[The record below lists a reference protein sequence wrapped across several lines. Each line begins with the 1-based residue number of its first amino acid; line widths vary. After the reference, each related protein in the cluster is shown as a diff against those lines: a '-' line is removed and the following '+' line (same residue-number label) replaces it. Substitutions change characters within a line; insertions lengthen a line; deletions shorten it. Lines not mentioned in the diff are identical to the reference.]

1 MCITWIYFI
10 NFSFQQLLTKFYRLF
25 QHFSSTKLMPF
36 IKLFR
41 RCRFHFF
48 AFVFK
53 KKMFSCWKH
62 IFGKLRSHLFI
73 CIFFQSF
80 HLRFFRFYNCMFF
93 VACGFYLLHLWLL
106 LHSIFHF
113 VLLSLHI
120 SIFSEKTCFSHTSHM
135 FWKAILNRFF
145 SISNGETMTTRQ
157 PIQQIETP
165 FHLPGAQK
173 VWRSAPEMKWAPDRK
188 TFGGTFLR

>member
-25 QHFSSTKLMPF
+25 QHFSSTKLIPF
-36 IKLFR
+36 INLFR
-41 RCRFHFF
+41 PRRFHFF
-48 AFVFK
+48 TFVFK

-73 CIFFQSF
+73 CI
-80 HLRFFRFYNCMFF
+80 RFYNCMFF

-106 LHSIFHF
+106 LNSIFHF

-157 PIQQIETP
+157 PIQQIWRAKFQIETP
-165 FHLPGAQK
+165 FHLPGAL
-173 VWRSAPEMKWAPDRK
+173 
-188 TFGGTFLR
+188 LRWSELLTAKHLAEHS